1 MINPLLPR
9 LVLTLVLGG
18 VAAFAT
24 WRAVQEQRP
33 NADTRYRPRGKPWW
47 QSARRDSGPVRVDR
61 ETLAR
66 TRDALSGAALDPG
79 ADLFRCADC
88 QAYYTAA
95 SVRALAQENGARC
108 IACGGMERVSVEVAG
123 AQ

>member
-9 LVLTLVLGG
+9 LLFSLVIGG

-24 WRAVQEQRP
+24 WRAVQEARP
-33 NADTRYRPRGKPWW
+33 DGDVRYRPRSKAWW
-47 QSARRDSGPVRVDR
+47 RMSQMEAGPVRVDR

-79 ADLFRCADC
+79 QEIFRCADC
-88 QAYYTAA
+88 QAYYSVA
-95 SVRALAQENGARC
+95 SVRALAEENGARC
-108 IACGGMERVSVEVAG
+108 IACGSQERVEVEVVG
-123 AQ
+123 RQ